1 MIDCFA
7 NMCKKRRKWLVNRT
21 EVTVSHKLVME
32 VYLHDI
38 TFAALLVTNK
48 SLGRLHFERDNY
60 SKKGL
65 PGGQAHEGPP
75 YESAQQGYSKT
86 HVLNE

>member
-7 NMCKKRRKWLVNRT
+7 NMCKKRRKWLVNRI
-21 EVTVSHKLVME
+21 EVTVSPKLVME
-32 VYLHDI
+32 VYLV

-60 SKKGL
+60 SKNGL
-65 PGGQAHEGPP
+65 PGGQAPEGPP